1 MSYVTILWS
10 MAAAAAL
17 LLGLVHVF
25 TWALDRRSWGDLSF
39 AFVAFSIAAIVPT
52 ELGSMYARTPE
63 EWAWWV
69 RWCHVPIYFATVGEI
84 IFVRVY
90 FGTGRVWLAGAV
102 IALRTAILGMNFAM
116 QPNFNFERVDSIDR
130 IPFLG
135 ETITVV
141 GVAVTGSWQWLAV
154 LANLLFTAFVIDATV
169 ALWRRGDRDSR
180 RRAYVVGGSLLSF
193 VVMSILLT
201 QLMIW
206 GFVRI
211 PIMIALPFA
220 LTLCAMAFELS
231 RDIIRAPRLAR
242 DLGESERRL
251 ALAASAGGLGLWSWD
266 IRADRLWSTAQSR
279 ALFGFDD
286 ERDVHDR
293 AQWNARVHPDDQA
306 RVQRAVD
313 TLLIKGSEYES
324 EYRVCLPADGLRW
337 VAARGQLERDRAGRP
352 LLLRG
357 VLRDVT
363 TLRSAQD
370 ESREL
375 RSNLA
380 HAGRVSML
388 GQLASALAHE
398 LSQPLAA
405 ILRNSEAAEMMLRG
419 DAPDLEELRAI
430 IKDIHGDDRRAAEV
444 IARMKNLLKRRHL
457 DFEAI
462 AVEGLVRDVSSL
474 VRPDAVAKRVII
486 ECAVE
491 SGLPPVSGD
500 RVHLSQVLIN
510 LIINGM
516 DSIGESKG
524 EIAERPPGL
533 VRVAARAA
541 PERAIELAVIDSG
554 RGIAPQ
560 CLPRLFEPFFTTK
573 SHGMG
578 MGLAVSRTIV
588 EAHGGHFWAENN
600 PAGGATFRFTI
611 PTVEAA

>member
-17 LLGLVHVF
+17 LLGLVHLF
-25 TWALDRRSWGDLSF
+25 AWTMDRRSRGNLCF
-39 AFVAFSIAAIVPT
+39 AFLAFSIAAIVPT
-52 ELGSMYARTPE
+52 ELGSMYARSAE

-69 RWCHVPIYFATVGEI
+69 RWCQVPIYFTIVGQVV
-84 IFVRVY
+84 FVLVY
-90 FGTGRVWLAGAV
+90 FGTGRAWLAGV
-102 IALRTAILGMNFAM
+102 IIALRTLILFMNFAVE
-116 QPNFNFERVDSIDR
+116 PNFNFERVDSIAR
-130 IPFLG
+130 VPFMG
-135 ETITVV
+135 ETISVV
-141 GVAVTGSWQWLAV
+141 GDAVTRSWQWLPV
-154 LANLLFTAFVIDATV
+154 LANLLFTAFVIDATA

-180 RRAYVVGGSLLSF
+180 RRATVVGGSLLSF
-193 VVMSILLT
+193 VVISIGLT

-206 GFVRI
+206 GHLRI
-211 PIMIALPFA
+211 PIMIALPFV

-242 DLGESERRL
+242 ELAESERRL
-251 ALAASAGGLGLWSWD
+251 ELAASAGGLGLWSWD
-266 IRADRLWSTAQSR
+266 IRTNRLWTTAKTLS
-279 ALFGFDD
+279 LFGIDD
-286 ERDVHDR
+286 PGKTHEAKQLGERI
-293 AQWNARVHPDDQA
+293 HPDDA
-306 RVQRAVD
+306 ERVRGALGD
-313 TLLIKGSEYES
+313 LLENGRDYEI
-324 EYRVCLPADGLRW
+324 EHRVCLPGDVVRW
-337 VAARGQLERDRAGRP
+337 VAARGRLDRDAAGRP

-363 TLRSAQD
+363 TLRTAQD

-419 DAPDLEELRAI
+419 EAPDLEELGAI

-457 DFEAI
+457 DFESI
-462 AVEGLVRDVSSL
+462 AVDGLVRDVSTL
-474 VRPDAVAKRVII
+474 VRPDAVAKRVTI
-486 ECAVE
+486 ECAIE

-516 DSIGESKG
+516 DSI
-524 EIAERPPGL
+524 AEAAGRSPGI
-533 VRVAARAA
+533 VRVAARPGSEHAV
-541 PERAIELAVIDSG
+541 ELAVIDSG
-554 RGIAPQ
+554 AGISPLT
-560 CLPRLFEPFFTTK
+560 LPRLFEPFFTTK

-588 EAHGGHFWAENN
+588 EAHGGRFWAENN
-600 PAGGATFRFTI
+600 PGGGATFRFTI
-611 PTVEAA
+611 PAVEAA